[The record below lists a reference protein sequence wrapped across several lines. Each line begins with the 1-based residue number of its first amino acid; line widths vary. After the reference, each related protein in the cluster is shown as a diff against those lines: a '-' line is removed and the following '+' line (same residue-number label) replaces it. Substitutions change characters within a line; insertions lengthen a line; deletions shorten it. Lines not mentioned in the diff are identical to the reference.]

1 MEKEWGPGQEDKG
14 EVLQRKEQGSDLEE
28 RLQPADFGELE
39 STERSHVCVCTHY
52 VEGKGRGKKKK
63 CCGIME
69 RSGIGVTWI

>member
-1 MEKEWGPGQEDKG
+1 M
-14 EVLQRKEQGSDLEE
+14 EE

-63 CCGIME
+63 SCGIME